1 MAHQHID
8 RDSEAWLM
16 KAQPMPTAYCAVI
29 HAQGKQVARI
39 NGREVA
45 ELEARADRFIRRG
58 GFSDATYAVTAS

>member
-16 KAQPMPTAYCAVI
+16 KAQPVPTAYCAVI

-39 NGREVA
+39 YGREVE
-45 ELEARADRFIRRG
+45 ELETRADRFIRRG
-58 GFSDATYAVTAS
+58 GFSGATYVVTAS